1 MKLAVLCVVLA
12 AAAAAQGT
20 VNVEGVVVNK
30 VTGAGIPDA
39 IVWLW
44 RTGAT
49 SSRAVTN
56 EAGVFYVTGLEPGDY
71 NSSVQKSGYSSPQ
84 TDDLALFEDR
94 PKHHLSAGA
103 EAVHLRFEMN
113 PPAVLRGRVIDAE
126 GNPARAAV
134 ELGRGLT
141 ANTDADGGFA
151 FENLWPGAYTLLARP
166 VLKNTKR
173 AFGKDEIRTEPVP
186 TFYPSVQDRSLAETI
201 TVRAGAD
208 LTGYEVRLQSSE
220 VHKVRGIVL
229 NLDGTPSAKAT
240 VDLQAKVSY
249 SGGITFTM
257 VSSAGL
263 LLSLRNGAGVGQ
275 SDEPPVITAED
286 GVFEFPSVRPGDW
299 TIRVRSDWIRDEGQQ
314 RNIIR
319 VGSASFKVEH
329 EDPDELKIPYATP
342 SNLSLPA
349 VVVLSDGSPPAP
361 GVSVAVSLFS
371 ETASTVARAE
381 IGPAGTLQFGEVLP
395 GTQQIHA
402 DILAGNYY
410 VDSILLGTTDVTVQ
424 SAELSSASPPIK
436 IVLKPAGTVRGTV
449 EDVDT
454 STVVLFPQ
462 SFAGAGYLAQSG
474 AARTFELTGIAPGE
488 YYAIALDRFDPPAL
502 LDALR
507 LRGLTPKA
515 TSVRVESGSTV
526 SLQLKLNHLPD

>member
-1 MKLAVLCVVLA
+1 M
-12 AAAAAQGT
+12 
-20 VNVEGVVVNK
+20 NK

-56 EAGVFYVTGLEPGDY
+56 EAGVFYVTGLDPGDY

-84 TDDLALFEDR
+84 SDDLAIFEDR
-94 PKHHLSAGA
+94 PKHHFTSGA
-103 EAVHLRFEMN
+103 EPVHLRFEMN
-113 PPAVLRGRVIDAE
+113 PPAVLRGRVIDAD

-141 ANTDADGGFA
+141 ANTDADGAFA

-173 AFGKDEIRTEPVP
+173 AYGKDEIRTEPVP

-201 TVRAGAD
+201 TVRPGAE
-208 LTGYEVRLQSSE
+208 LNGYEIRLQSSE

-229 NLDGTPSAKAT
+229 NVDGTPSAKAT

-257 VSSAGL
+257 VGSGGL
-263 LLSLRNGAGVGQ
+263 LLSMRNGPGAGQ

-329 EDPDELKIPYATP
+329 EDPDELKIPFATP
-342 SNLSLPA
+342 LSLSLPA
-349 VVVLSDGSPPAP
+349 VVVMSDGSPPAP

-381 IGPAGTLQFGEVLP
+381 MGPAGTLHFGEVLP

-436 IVLKPAGTVRGTV
+436 IVLKPAGTVRGTI
-449 EDVDT
+449 EEADA

-462 SFAGAGYLAQSG
+462 SFAGAGYLAQIG
-474 AARTFELTGIAPGE
+474 AGRTFELTGVTPGE

-507 LRGLTPKA
+507 LRGLMPQA
-515 TSVRVESGSTV
+515 TSVRVESGSTA